1 MRDKIEKILHEFS
14 ESQINLSSEVARRKI
29 ADTIIVS
36 CLSKGKTLL
45 LEENQALKKEIS
57 ELIKAITLVAKK
69 LGISINGGEG
79 YRALANIGSNGGQEV
94 PHLHFHLFGGE
105 KIGKMVS

>member
-45 LEENQALKKEIS
+45 LEENQSLKKEIS
-57 ELIKAITLVAKK
+57 ELKETLNTV
-69 LGISINGGEG
+69 LTNLDS
-79 YRALANIGSNGGQEV
+79 
-94 PHLHFHLFGGE
+94 
-105 KIGKMVS
+105 

>member
-36 CLSKGKTLL
+36 CLAKGKTLL
-45 LEENQALKKEIS
+45 LEENQSLKKEIS
-57 ELIKAITLVAKK
+57 ELKETLNTV
-69 LGISINGGEG
+69 
-79 YRALANIGSNGGQEV
+79 LANLDS
-94 PHLHFHLFGGE
+94 
-105 KIGKMVS
+105 

>member
-1 MRDKIEKILHEFS
+1 MRDKIEKILYEFS

-57 ELIKAITLVAKK
+57 ELKETLNTV
-69 LGISINGGEG
+69 LTNLDS
-79 YRALANIGSNGGQEV
+79 
-94 PHLHFHLFGGE
+94 
-105 KIGKMVS
+105 